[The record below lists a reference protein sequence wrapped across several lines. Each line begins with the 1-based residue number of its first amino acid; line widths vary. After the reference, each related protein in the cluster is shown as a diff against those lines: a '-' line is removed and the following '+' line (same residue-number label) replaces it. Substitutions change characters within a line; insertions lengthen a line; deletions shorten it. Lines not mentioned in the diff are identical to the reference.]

1 MDLILESLCKK
12 KVPIDAEARL
22 YAYAYSGSQIEE
34 AIEYHQEEES
44 DIVDMIEQDFNR
56 QLHSEE
62 TINEY
67 ADALYRIRRIIF
79 HLRKRSNKDESMD
92 ELMESFQEM
101 AT

>member
-12 KVPIDAEARL
+12 KVPIDTEARL

-56 QLHSEE
+56 QLHNEE

-67 ADALYRIRRIIF
+67 ADALYRVRRIIF
-79 HLRKRSNKDESMD
+79 HLRARSNKDESMD

>member
-1 MDLILESLCKK
+1 MDKILEALCKR
-12 KVPIDAEARL
+12 KVPIDTEAKL
-22 YAYAYSGSQIEE
+22 YAHAYSSSQVHE
-34 AIEYHQEEES
+34 ALEYHEEEES
-44 DIVDMIEQDFNR
+44 EIVDMIEQDFHR

-67 ADALYRIRRIIF
+67 ADALYRIRRVIF
-79 HLRKRSNKDESMD
+79 YLRERFNKDEAMD